1 MRSGRDKMKKGLTE
15 SCCLLENKVPAS
27 EPEAPSLFLGVWP
40 VRPSVKPLRDMR
52 QEPAF
57 RAIIRF
63 AVFAIICFLLIG
75 DLSAATSTATHKKKK
90 RKRTQSAA
98 QAATI
103 TPVSVRR
110 VRPRRSRYS
119 PWTEPTYS
127 DSTAGDLVDGEDP
140 TVRRAAVEALGPYNG
155 SVVVVEPA

>member
-1 MRSGRDKMKKGLTE
+1 MKYRLLCRRRHPVCGRLALPARS
-15 SCCLLENKVPAS
+15 
-27 EPEAPSLFLGVWP
+27 EAITY
-40 VRPSVKPLRDMR
+40 MR

-75 DLSAATSTATHKKKK
+75 DLSAATATATPHKKKK
-90 RKRTQSAA
+90 KRTHSAA
-98 QAATI
+98 TAVTV

-127 DSTAGDLVDGEDP
+127 DSTAGDLADGEDP
-140 TVRRAAVEALGPYNG
+140 IVRRAAVEALGAYNG
-155 SVVVVEPA
+155 SVVV